1 KFWWVTAKIKSSVN
15 CVNYCR
21 LTHPTLFTFSWLIM
35 LSRVADSIYWLNR
48 YQDNHQN
55 FGGLRRKLNH
65 QSTA

>member
-1 KFWWVTAKIKSSVN
+1 
-15 CVNYCR
+15 
-21 LTHPTLFTFSWLIM
+21 M